1 MDGASVWSI
10 LLHTAWLLAWPAWL
24 DRQAGLF
31 GQLDRD
37 VPALCGELP
46 PESTIY
52 VQNSPVFDITRDRV
66 IMALNVAYS
75 DVFVTSAQG
84 VETADAIAPAQF
96 DCAVLYDG
104 DPKEYTL
111 FSRVFDGPLCQ
122 TAKITRRI

>member
-1 MDGASVWSI
+1 MDGASFWSI

-75 DVFVTSAQG
+75 DVFVTSVDLREQP
-84 VETADAIAPAQF
+84 DAIAPAQF
-96 DCAVLYDG
+96 DCTVLYDG
-104 DPKEYTL
+104 DLKEYAL
-111 FSRVFDGPLCQ
+111 FE
-122 TAKITRRI
+122 